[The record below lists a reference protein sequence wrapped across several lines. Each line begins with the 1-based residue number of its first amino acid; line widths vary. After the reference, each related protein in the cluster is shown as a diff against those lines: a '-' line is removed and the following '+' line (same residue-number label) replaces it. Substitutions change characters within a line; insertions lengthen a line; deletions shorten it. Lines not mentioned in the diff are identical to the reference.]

1 MIEWMDGSA
10 RWISSE
16 PPPEWGIVL
25 GSGLGRLVACVEE
38 EARFDYADIEGIPM
52 SGVPG
57 HAGQF
62 VVGTL
67 EGRRVIVA
75 QGRAHLYEGWSGAEV
90 TAGVR
95 FMASL
100 GVRRLVL
107 TNAAG
112 TLNAGQP
119 PGNWMVISD
128 QLNLTGTSP
137 LLGGANFKDMT
148 AIYGVA
154 LRDRFK
160 AAAMALGMPLFEGV
174 YAGVL
179 GPQYETP
186 AEIRMLRILGAD
198 AVGMSTVLESIQAH
212 ALGLEV
218 AGFSCLTNW
227 AAGLSPGPLSHAEVI
242 EVGGQSAQAFIS
254 LLAAVLGAR

>member
-1 MIEWMDGSA
+1 MIESIDGCA

-16 PPPEWGIVL
+16 SPPEWGIVL
-25 GSGLGRLVACVEE
+25 GSGLGQFVAGLEVEGV
-38 EARFDYADIEGIPM
+38 FDYADIEGIPK
-52 SGVPG
+52 SRVPG
-57 HAGQF
+57 HAGRF

-67 EGRRVIVA
+67 AGVRVIVA

-90 TAGVR
+90 TEGVR
-95 FMASL
+95 FMAAL

-112 TLNAGQP
+112 TLNAGQA
-119 PGNWMVISD
+119 PGNWMLISD

-137 LLGGANFKDMT
+137 LLGGANFKDMS

-160 AAAMALGMPLFEGV
+160 AAALALGMPLFEGV

-186 AEIRMLRILGAD
+186 AEIRMLRTLGAD

-218 AGFSCLTNW
+218 VGFSCLTNW
-227 AAGLSPGPLSHAEVI
+227 AAGLNPEPLSHAEVI
-242 EVGGQSAQAFIS
+242 ATGGQSAQAFIR
-254 LLAAVLGAR
+254 LLSAVLGAR